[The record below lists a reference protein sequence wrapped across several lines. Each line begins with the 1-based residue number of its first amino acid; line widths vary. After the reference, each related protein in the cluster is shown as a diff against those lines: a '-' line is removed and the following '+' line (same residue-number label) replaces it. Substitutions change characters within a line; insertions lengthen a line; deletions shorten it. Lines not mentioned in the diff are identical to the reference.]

1 MNGGNDMMYT
11 IERFQVQCMVNYKW
25 VTMYEANKDYIRQVF
40 EKKRYYQQRGK
51 IVRLERTVEI
61 VRLPA

>member
-1 MNGGNDMMYT
+1 MNGGSDMTHT
-11 IERFQVQCMVNYKW
+11 IERYQVQCMVNYEW
-25 VTMYEANKDYIRQVF
+25 ITMYEANKDHIRQIA

-51 IVRLERTVEI
+51 IVRLVRKVET

>member
-1 MNGGNDMMYT
+1 MTHT
-11 IERFQVQCMVNYKW
+11 IERYQVQCMVNYEW
-25 VTMYEANKDYIRQVF
+25 ITMYEANKDHIRQIA

-51 IVRLERTVEI
+51 IVRLVRKVET

>member
-1 MNGGNDMMYT
+1 MIYT
-11 IERFQVQCMVNYKW
+11 IERFQVQCMIDYEW
-25 VTMYEANKDYIRQVF
+25 MTMYEANKDHIREVF

-51 IVRLERTVEI
+51 IVRLVREIEI

>member
-1 MNGGNDMMYT
+1 MIYT
-11 IERFQVQCMVNYKW
+11 IERFQVQCMVNYEW
-25 VTMYEANKDYIRQVF
+25 ITMYEANKDHIREVF

-51 IVRLERTVEI
+51 IVRLVRKVET